1 MADSS
6 AHEAH
11 FLIAPFQ
18 GAVRHY
24 HHLMRHL
31 IGCGYQVHLWTMEP
45 IDPALVEELA
55 PGLRCHRLPL
65 RRGRYGPVAM
75 LRTLARGFRIGRD
88 HPDAIFT
95 TWTIQTNLLCGLPLR
110 LLGRRCIFLMAG
122 MGTVFSCDA
131 LRFRIARLLVAPIYS
146 WMFRGESSRVIVQNG
161 DDLEFV
167 TGVLG
172 VRRDRVHQMWG
183 CGANPGDYPFAERMP
198 ERRPRVV
205 WVPARLIRE
214 KGIFEAARASRILHQ
229 RGVEHELWFSSDID
243 PANPLSLT
251 RAEADALPSWSPAIR
266 VLGYQPS
273 IMPLL
278 EAAHVVCLPTYRE
291 GLPTAL
297 IEAAAYGRPIVTT
310 DAIGLRDLVR
320 HDDTGLVVP
329 VRDPV
334 ALADALERVLSDDA
348 LAERLRRSAHA
359 HFMRHCTRTATL
371 AQALPA
377 YHSLGLREAAPPGA
391 TSRARPVPAAARP
404 GAASPGDSRR
414 GW

>member
-1 MADSS
+1 VAD
-6 AHEAH
+6 AREAH

-24 HHLMRHL
+24 HHVMRHL

-45 IDPALVEELA
+45 VDPALVDELA

-65 RRGRYGPVAM
+65 RRGRYGPLAM
-75 LRTLARGFRIGRD
+75 LRTLARGLRIGLD

-110 LLGRRCIFLMAG
+110 MLNRRCIFLMAG

-131 LRFRIARLLVAPIYS
+131 LRFRLARLLVAPVYS
-146 WMFRGESSRVIVQNG
+146 WMFRGDRSRVIVQNG
-161 DDLEFV
+161 DDLAFV
-167 TGVLG
+167 AGVLG

-183 CGANPGDYPFAERMP
+183 CGANPGDYPFAARMP
-198 ERRPRVV
+198 QRRPRVV

-251 RAEADALPSWSPAIR
+251 RAEADALPSLSPAIR

-359 HFMRHCTRTATL
+359 HFMRHCTRSATL

-377 YHSLGLREAAPPGA
+377 YRSLGLRDASPPDV
-391 TSRARPVPAAARP
+391 TSRARVEPDGARLAGPDP
-404 GAASPGDSRR
+404 GGSTR